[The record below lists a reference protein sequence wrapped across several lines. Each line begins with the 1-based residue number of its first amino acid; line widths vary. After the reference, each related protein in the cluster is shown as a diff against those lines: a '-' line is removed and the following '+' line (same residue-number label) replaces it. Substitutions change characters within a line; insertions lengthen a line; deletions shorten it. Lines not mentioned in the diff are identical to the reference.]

1 MADKEKAGRD
11 GVKVSPDSGKRKEG
25 SAGGRPED
33 ALGSLKE
40 SLGIMKKAGER
51 LGRLRKGEVTEK
63 RDWGRPAVTGKGT
76 AARVISGK
84 FPAACVRL

>member
-1 MADKEKAGRD
+1 M
-11 GVKVSPDSGKRKEG
+11 SPDSGKRKEG

-63 RDWGRPAVTGKGT
+63 RD
-76 AARVISGK
+76 
-84 FPAACVRL
+84 

>member
-1 MADKEKAGRD
+1 MPGCAEHSDEEDGMADKERAGRD

-63 RDWGRPAVTGKGT
+63 RD
-76 AARVISGK
+76 
-84 FPAACVRL
+84 

>member
-1 MADKEKAGRD
+1 MFRKAQNSEEEAGMADKEKAGRD
-11 GVKVSPDSGKRKEG
+11 GVKVSPDCGKRKEG

-51 LGRLRKGEVTEK
+51 LGSL
-63 RDWGRPAVTGKGT
+63 GKGGVPEQ
-76 AARVISGK
+76 RG
-84 FPAACVRL
+84 

>member
-1 MADKEKAGRD
+1 MPGCAEHSEEEDGMADKEKAGRD
-11 GVKVSPDSGKRKEG
+11 GVKVSPEG

-63 RDWGRPAVTGKGT
+63 RD
-76 AARVISGK
+76 
-84 FPAACVRL
+84 

>member
-1 MADKEKAGRD
+1 MFRKAQNSEEEAGMADKEKAGRD
-11 GVKVSPDSGKRKEG
+11 GVKVSPDCGKRKEG

-51 LGRLRKGEVTEK
+51 LGSLRKGGVPEQ
-63 RDWGRPAVTGKGT
+63 RG
-76 AARVISGK
+76 
-84 FPAACVRL
+84 